1 MRAGFAVPLYIIVYM
16 YIQMSLAAHQ
26 NSKRTRRHSVCT
38 ATNPSGS
45 GNGNGG
51 QVSLDTGSRPGSR
64 GGSLDLSLPPFNST
78 PEHNNKR

>member
-38 ATNPSGS
+38 ATNQSS
-45 GNGNGG
+45 NGG
-51 QVSLDTGSRPGSR
+51 QVSLDTGSRGGSR